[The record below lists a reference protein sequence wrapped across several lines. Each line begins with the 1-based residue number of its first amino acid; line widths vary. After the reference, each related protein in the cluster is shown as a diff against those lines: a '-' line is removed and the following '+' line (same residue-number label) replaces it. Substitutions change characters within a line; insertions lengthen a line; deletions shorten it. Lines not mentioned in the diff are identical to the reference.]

1 MSPTDRP
8 ARRRASTALADTDR
22 DLIQY
27 IVDHADLLDVVTL
40 GRGEGAKRVRYQV
53 GPSVYADDVITPD
66 STHWLLVP
74 MTTEMLTRLA
84 SFGADREDLEPDADR
99 EADDCD
105 AEITYPSNVDQSYL
119 ARSRNSA
126 APMTMTSQTAVTSP
140 SSDGKA
146 GCPTGRRRSARWCR
160 NDRRSRGALHR
171 AETP

>member
-27 IVDHADLLDVVTL
+27 IVDHADLLDVVTF

-119 ARSRNSA
+119 ALVAKQCGADDDDEPDGSDEPELGWESWV
-126 APMTMTSQTAVTSP
+126 PDW
-140 SSDGKA
+140 SSTLGKMV
-146 GCPTGRRRSARWCR
+146 P
-160 NDRRSRGALHR
+160 L
-171 AETP
+171 